1 MWNKIK
7 VFFKK
12 YGLKVLFWLL
22 VITVIILA
30 TINIRL
36 AFLFDGKFSNVFTA
50 ISGWVSF
57 LATILVGY
65 IAYKQNKEYKLE
77 NNRFEKRQE
86 DRDWC
91 QDKYVTISLYR
102 ERINKC
108 LDLFLEIE
116 PLKSVDK
123 LMDEILGEKVVVH
136 DVIVMKRLDIH
147 RSNLFL
153 SLTMTEYYVDGALE
167 LQESFMEFLR
177 GMKESLTKMKGI
189 SKPENM
195 VEDFADNA
203 GELLTE
209 TQKKHE
215 HVLHQFKFYL
225 SNLDDF
231 LSDIA
236 LCRDKMELEKD
247 LKKRK
252 EKQDTWVRS
261 IIEESQQKDQKEQE
275 KND

>member
-22 VITVIILA
+22 VIVAIISA

-36 AFLFDGKFSNVFTA
+36 AFLFDGKLGNVFTA

-91 QDKYVTISLYR
+91 QDKYETLSLYR
-102 ERINKC
+102 ERINKS
-108 LDLFLEIE
+108 LDLFLEFQ
-116 PLKSVDK
+116 PLESVEKIINEVLDK
-123 LMDEILGEKVVVH
+123 KVVMQ
-136 DVIVMKRLDIH
+136 DTIVNTRLEIQ
-147 RSNLFL
+147 RSNLFMSL
-153 SLTMTEYYVDGALE
+153 SMTEYYVEGGIELYDNFLGFMRIVKASLEELKNVSSIDKAGALLYAMRE
-167 LQESFMEFLR
+167 
-177 GMKESLTKMKGI
+177 KY
-189 SKPENM
+189 
-195 VEDFADNA
+195 AY
-203 GELLTE
+203 
-209 TQKKHE
+209 
-215 HVLHQFKFYL
+215 VLHWFKFYL

-231 LSDIA
+231 LSKIV
-236 LCRDKMELEKD
+236 LSRNKELLEKD
-247 LKKRK
+247 LKNRK
-252 EKQDTWVRS
+252 EKQDAWVES
-261 IIEESQQKDQKEQE
+261 IMAKAKEPKKAEVKD
-275 KND
+275 ND